1 MIRISR
7 LAFAAFVSPDPEEL
21 AEYYCGVIGLSE
33 TARAGGSIHL
43 ASPLGE
49 TCILLISGAQTACRT
64 LAFQTSLEIALAD
77 IASWLGKNGIV
88 SELRRD
94 PHPDI
99 SEVLAFTDC
108 NGTGIELFNATPNP
122 VLMTPNPAVSPLK
135 LGHIAFFVDDIQ
147 RAVGFYRD
155 ILGFRVSDWMEDFFV
170 FLRCGPDHHTCNFI
184 SAPRRGMHHIAFEL
198 RDWAHLQ
205 NACDWLS
212 RKNCK
217 LTWGPGRHG
226 IGHNIFTYHRNP
238 QGQIIEL
245 FTELDTMSN
254 EELGYYD
261 PRPWHR
267 DRPQRP
273 KVWSAKD
280 AVNLW
285 GDGPPPGH
293 RD

>member
-1 MIRISR
+1 MIRINR
-7 LAFAAFVSPDPEEL
+7 LAFAAFASPDTEQL
-21 AEYYCGVIGLSE
+21 ADYYAQVIGLSE
-33 TARAGGSIHL
+33 TSRARGTIHL

-49 TCILLISGAQTACRT
+49 TCVLLSHGDATACQA
-64 LAFQTSLEIALAD
+64 LAFETSAETPLCDLAKWLDGHGIA
-77 IASWLGKNGIV
+77 
-88 SELRRD
+88 SELRSD

-99 SEVLAFTDC
+99 AAVLAFRDY
-108 NGTGIELFNATPNP
+108 NGTGIELFNAAPPPALVPPTP
-122 VLMTPNPAVSPLK
+122 AISPLK
-135 LGHIAFFVDDIQ
+135 LGHAAFYVNEIHE
-147 RAVGFYRD
+147 AVNFYRN
-155 ILGFRVSDWMEDFFV
+155 ILGFRIADWMEDFFV

-184 SAPRRGMHHIAFEL
+184 AAPRQGMHHMAFEL

-205 NACDWLS
+205 TACDWLS
-212 RKNCK
+212 RSGYK

-238 QGQIIEL
+238 QGQIVEL